1 MDEGEPVVSIITS
14 LYDGDEYIHD
24 FLQNIVKQSIFQKC
38 ELIIID
44 ANSPGEEHI
53 VIRSFQNQHDNIV
66 YERLNHDPGI
76 YETWNHAIRKSK
88 GKYITNA
95 NLDDG
100 RLSTHIEECVNAM
113 EKNST
118 ISVVSTA
125 TYVINEHENFYEK
138 NADSIQ
144 RWFMKGVPEFYCAKD
159 MFAHKNGKIESRN
172 IPHNSPVWKKSIHDE
187 IGYFDEANFKHASD
201 WEFWLRASTK
211 GFYFYHIAK
220 PLSVYRIVKNS
231 HNRRSREIHTNI
243 ADKIIDTY
251 YDKSQRLNGIFDFN
265 TQFKGSYGK
274 HRSGWSFV
282 MNSLKPRGNNPHG
295 LIFSSF
301 IERDFGWAFSNEL
314 MKIMMFRGWVGIA
327 HAPHEYP
334 KFLADIV
341 NQYPS
346 KYVKDKRL
354 RMVWGKCKGLFTLTE
369 YLANEWRRLLPNVP
383 VSVLKHPTEFTDV
396 KFSMERFLLNQDRKI
411 IQIGYWLRKMTAIL
425 RLEPRYDVQKAII
438 EIEIDKHI
446 PHIAKLWNACVK
458 NEMRESKFQLKFGP
472 NDFGD
477 NKRKFDNLCSKYKT
491 QVIPRLSDYEYDVL
505 LSENIVFFDFYD
517 ISASNLVVE
526 CIVRNTPILIKKHP
540 ATIEYLGED
549 YPFFFE
555 TIEEANLKATD
566 MELINRTHL
575 YMKTEI
581 DVHKFTAESFISS
594 FFTSKV
600 YNQISNS
607 K

>member
-1 MDEGEPVVSIITS
+1 M
-14 LYDGDEYIHD
+14 
-24 FLQNIVKQSIFQKC
+24 
-38 ELIIID
+38 
-44 ANSPGEEHI
+44 
-53 VIRSFQNQHDNIV
+53 
-66 YERLNHDPGI
+66 
-76 YETWNHAIRKSK
+76 
-88 GKYITNA
+88 
-95 NLDDG
+95 
-100 RLSTHIEECVNAM
+100 
-113 EKNST
+113 
-118 ISVVSTA
+118 
-125 TYVINEHENFYEK
+125 
-138 NADSIQ
+138 
-144 RWFMKGVPEFYCAKD
+144 
-159 MFAHKNGKIESRN
+159 
-172 IPHNSPVWKKSIHDE
+172 
-187 IGYFDEANFKHASD
+187 
-201 WEFWLRASTK
+201 
-211 GFYFYHIAK
+211 
-220 PLSVYRIVKNS
+220 KNS
-231 HNRRSREIHTNI
+231 HNRRSREIHTNV
-243 ADKIIDTY
+243 ADKIIKKY
-251 YDKSQRLNGIFDFN
+251 YDESQKLNGIFDFN

-327 HAPHEYP
+327 HAPHDYP

-369 YLANEWRRLLPNVP
+369 YLANEWRRLLPNVS

-425 RLEPRYDVQKAII
+425 RLEPRHDVQKAII

-458 NEMRESKFQLKFGP
+458 NEMREPRFQFKFGDG
-472 NDFGD
+472 DFDD
-477 NKRKFDNLCSKYKT
+477 NKQKFNNLCSKYKT
-491 QVIPRLSDYEYDVL
+491 QVLPRSPDYEYDVL

-555 TIEEANLKATD
+555 TMEEANLKATD
-566 MELINRTHL
+566 MELIDRAHE
-575 YMKTEI
+575 YMKTKI
-581 DVHKFTAESFISS
+581 DVHKFTAESFVSS

-600 YNQISNS
+600 YNQISNT